1 MTYDVRFSEIAL
13 NDLKLLKRHDR
24 AAYKKALKLIEEL
37 YIHPE
42 SGTGHPEPLKGD
54 RRGQWSRRISHKHRL
69 VYKIE
74 NHVLV
79 VLVLCA
85 IGHYG
90 DK

>member
-1 MTYDVRFSEIAL
+1 MRYDVRLSEIAL
-13 NDLKLLKRHDR
+13 NDLKLLKKQELVS
-24 AAYKKALKLIEEL
+24 YKKALRLIDEL
-37 YIHPE
+37 YVHPE

-54 RRGQWSRRISHKHRL
+54 RRGRWSRRISKKHRL

-74 NHVLV
+74 GDVLV

-85 IGHYG
+85 IGHYD